1 MCVFRHFKL
10 GVLAFGLAL
19 TAGPTLGQAQAQ
31 WAIGDGGAL
40 ERNLRRGD
48 SHRIPI
54 GRDFAREF
62 AFRNSIVT
70 GNTPQGLRFRGDVG
84 YLDAFEFRGTVGSEL
99 SDAFRRDALYSGLA
113 GFGIRGIDALQY
125 QYAMTTGSTPPV
137 TLTGT
142 LTTHRF
148 GGGVYIGAATAT
160 RQPGTTQGHVG
171 ALRPLAEVDPFVDD
185 RGKGL
190 WTLRSTSAY
199 AASRSFRP
207 SLLRMWSTPGG
218 NALVTT
224 ASALRG
230 VETISIGKLEKL
242 RGMSPD
248 MSLPGRPEP
257 RQNNGAEPVL
267 PGTPPGGDAPMSG
280 AVPTVRD
287 IAGLNFHAELLRRY
301 EAYADSRYG
310 RADPQSGADDWRTS
324 IATLRDYLG
333 RPLPDFNAESGAVEP
348 SRVEPPTFLPK
359 TLDLLRNAPGRI
371 DSLVPDEADQIDAF
385 GLHMKAGEQLLADG
399 RFFGAEERFTRAL
412 AQRPGDTI
420 ADAARIHAQIG
431 AGLYVSAAL
440 NLRAHFEEHPETI
453 GMRFS
458 RRLLPQGA
466 RFSVVVA
473 QLQDKVAGERSI
485 RGESALLLAYL
496 GHQTQDAILMRQ
508 GLDAMERL
516 LPDDHLAPILRTIW
530 VQIDPP

>member
-1 MCVFRHFKL
+1 MCIFRHFKL

-19 TAGPTLGQAQAQ
+19 TVGPTLRHAQAQ

-54 GRDFAREF
+54 ARDFAREF

-70 GNTPQGLRFRGDVG
+70 GNTPQGLQFRGDVG
-84 YLDAFEFRGTVGSEL
+84 YLDVFEFRGTVGSEL

-113 GFGIRGIDALQY
+113 GFGIRGTDALQY
-125 QYAMTTGSTPPV
+125 QYAMTTGSTPPAA
-137 TLTGT
+137 LTGT

-148 GGGVYIGAATAT
+148 GGGVYIGTAAIA
-160 RQPGTTQGHVG
+160 RRPGTTQGHAD
-171 ALRPLAEVDPFVDD
+171 ALRPLADVDPFVDD
-185 RGKGL
+185 RGKSL

-199 AASRSFRP
+199 TASRSFRP
-207 SLLRMWSTPGG
+207 ALVGMWSTPSGE
-218 NALVTT
+218 ALVRT

-230 VETISIGKLEKL
+230 VETISIGTLENL

-248 MSLPGRPEP
+248 RLGPGRSQPPENKAT
-257 RQNNGAEPVL
+257 QPVS
-267 PGTPPGGDAPMSG
+267 PGTPPGGAPMSG

-310 RADPQSGADDWRTS
+310 RGNEQAGANDWRS
-324 IATLRDYLG
+324 GIATLRDYLD
-333 RPLPDFNAESGAVEP
+333 RPPPDFKANSGQDEP
-348 SRVEPPTFLPK
+348 SGDEPPRLSPN
-359 TLDLLRNAPGRI
+359 TLDLLRNAPGLI
-371 DSLVPDEADQIDAF
+371 DSLVLNDPDQIDAY

-458 RRLLPQGA
+458 RRLLPQGT
-466 RFSVVVA
+466 RLSVVIA
-473 QLQDKVAGERSI
+473 QVQDKIARKGSI

-496 GHQTQDAILMRQ
+496 GHQTQDAILMLE

-530 VQIDPP
+530 VHIDPP

>member
-1 MCVFRHFKL
+1 MCMFSHAKC
-10 GVLAFGLAL
+10 GILAVGLVL
-19 TAGPTLGQAQAQ
+19 TAGPTLRHAQAQ

-54 GRDFAREF
+54 GRDFAREL

-70 GNTPQGLRFRGDVG
+70 GNTPQGLQFRGDAG
-84 YLDAFEFRGTVGSEL
+84 YVDAFEFRGTVGSEL

-113 GFGIRGIDALQY
+113 GFGIRGTDALQY
-125 QYAMTTGSTPPV
+125 QYAMTTGSAPPP

-148 GGGVYIGAATAT
+148 GGGVYIGAAAVA
-160 RQPGTTQGHVG
+160 RRPGTIQGH
-171 ALRPLAEVDPFVDD
+171 ANAIRPLAEVDPFVDD
-185 RGKGL
+185 RGKSL

-199 AASRSFRP
+199 TASRSFRP
-207 SLLRMWSTPGG
+207 SLIQMWSTPSGD
-218 NALVTT
+218 ALVKT
-224 ASALRG
+224 ASTLRG
-230 VETISIGKLEKL
+230 VETIPIGNLDQL

-248 MSLPGRPEP
+248 RRLPGRSQPPE
-257 RQNNGAEPVL
+257 RNGTELDL
-267 PGTPPGGDAPMSG
+267 PGTPPGGDAPMGG

-287 IAGLNFHAELLRRY
+287 IAGLDFHAELLRRY
-301 EAYADSRYG
+301 EAYADWRDG
-310 RADPQSGADDWRTS
+310 WRDRQAGADDWRKS
-324 IATLRDYLG
+324 IATLRDYLN
-333 RPLPDFNAESGAVEP
+333 RPSPDFTPESGDDEP
-348 SRVEPPTFLPK
+348 SVGQPPRLSPS

-371 DSLVPDEADQIDAF
+371 DSLVLTDPDQIDAY
-385 GLHMKAGEQLLADG
+385 GLHMNAGGQLLADS
-399 RFFGAEERFTRAL
+399 RFFAAEERFTRAL
-412 AQRPGDTI
+412 AHRPGDTI
-420 ADAARIHAQIG
+420 ANAARIHAQIG

-458 RRLLPQGA
+458 GRLLIEGA
-466 RFSVVVA
+466 RLSVVVA
-473 QLQDKVAGERSI
+473 QLQDKIAGDRTI

-496 GHQTQDAILMRQ
+496 GHQTQDAALMRE

-530 VQIDPP
+530 VQIDSP